1 MNLKPTTVP
10 SASSV
15 DRVKQVEDFLSEY
28 YEIKIN
34 VFDPSKTFI
43 VLKDKTLYDQAPDI
57 DLISLHMESHGI
69 KGCDSILRK
78 IIRSGFHITRFNPIL
93 DYIQSLEGIW
103 KGESHIDLLCSH
115 LIARDFGD
123 MEEDYYQDRVKRLL
137 KKWMAASIACSLGIR
152 QNDAMI
158 GFVHAEEGIGKTYL
172 LEFITPKPLKS
183 YYIKSDKDDRFFNIT
198 SAFTK
203 NFIVNFDECVGITN
217 STAPTLKKT
226 LSCIDMTISNTFTRS
241 VQRVANGAFTSN
253 HTQELGG
260 FLTPQMGTRRFATI
274 ELQEIKQGYS
284 KEVDVDQLWAEAFV
298 LFKNAN
304 FNYEWDKE
312 DYAEFY
318 AYNARYMRET
328 QAYKLIKEY
337 YRQPEEGEES
347 VNKQPIEILQDL
359 RRTRKLTS
367 SMNNVSDVTL
377 GSALRALGYEHRSK
391 RVGLTPRYGYE
402 VIPLFE

>member
-1 MNLKPTTVP
+1 MNFEPTKVP
-10 SASSV
+10 AASSV

-34 VFDPSKTFI
+34 VFDPAKSFI
-43 VLKDKTLYDQAPDI
+43 VLKDKSLYDQEPTI
-57 DLISLHMESHGI
+57 DTISLHLEKHGI

-93 DYIQSLEGIW
+93 DYIKSLEGTW
-103 KGESHIDLLCSH
+103 KGESHIDLWCSY
-115 LIARDFGD
+115 LVARDFGD
-123 MEEDYYQDRVKRLL
+123 KEEGWYQDRVKRLM

-152 QNDAMI
+152 QNDAML
-158 GFVHAEEGIGKTYL
+158 GFIHADEGIGKTYI
-172 LEFITPKPLKS
+172 LEFITPKPLRQ
-183 YYIKSDKDDRFFNIT
+183 YYIKSDKDERFFNIT
-198 SAFTK
+198 SAFIK

-217 STAPTLKKT
+217 SSAEQLKKV
-226 LSCIDMTISNTFTRS
+226 LSSNDLNISNTFTHT
-241 VQRVANGAFTSN
+241 VQRFGNGCFTSN

-260 FLTPQMGTRRFATI
+260 FLTPSMGTRRFATI
-274 ELQEIKQGYS
+274 ELQEIKHGYS

-312 DYAEFY
+312 DYAEFK
-318 AYNARYMRET
+318 AYNSRYMKET

-337 YRQPEEGEES
+337 YRLPEPGEET

-359 RRTRKLTS
+359 RRSRKLTS
-367 SMNNVSDVTL
+367 SMANVSEVTL
-377 GSALRALGYEHRSK
+377 GLALRALGFEHRSK
-391 RVGLTPRYGYE
+391 RVGVVPRYGYE
-402 VIPLFE
+402 VVALFE